1 MWHLE
6 DAFDRKPQWTG
17 VALAKLDEDS
27 DDDNF
32 VNSRRAIVKKN
43 KQSKLLA
50 ISNGRDD
57 DSDDSMPGLQSVS
70 NSDEDDGDD
79 DDDSDDDDDQYDDGD
94 SSDSDSSG
102 YDSEEEEE
110 IRHQLRAA
118 MDAAHE
124 SNWLDEDPNL
134 PKELDP
140 FQGQDHKGNPFLKLL
155 GSLRGKFYIWARISS

>member
-1 MWHLE
+1 MEQVH
-6 DAFDRKPQWTG
+6 G
-17 VALAKLDEDS
+17 S
-27 DDDNF
+27 
-32 VNSRRAIVKKN
+32 
-43 KQSKLLA
+43 
-50 ISNGRDD
+50 
-57 DSDDSMPGLQSVS
+57 
-70 NSDEDDGDD
+70 D

-124 SNWLDEDPNL
+124 SNWLDGDPNL